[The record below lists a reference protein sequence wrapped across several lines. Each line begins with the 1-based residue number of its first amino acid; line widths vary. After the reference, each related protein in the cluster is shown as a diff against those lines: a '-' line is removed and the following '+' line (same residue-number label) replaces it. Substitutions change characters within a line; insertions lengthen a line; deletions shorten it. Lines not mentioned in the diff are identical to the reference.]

1 MAAVVGVIVLALAVV
16 VIIFLALRR
25 RQEDKTVKM
34 KNIKWELLGCVILLA
49 CVTVLALPSLALA
62 GSTNINGTMPLKVS
76 NVQALNITVTTANI
90 SWETNGNSNSSVFYD
105 TTSHSNIAGYP
116 NSASNSA
123 LVSNHNVQLTGLSPD
138 TTYYFMV
145 ESVAM
150 IGSTPFTA
158 ISGEYTFKTL
168 PPEAI
173 IVPDNPAGGDS
184 FAGFS
189 ETSPQ
194 VGFTV
199 EYWDIGKSPLMQW
212 GQGSDGALLENV
224 EATSLD
230 GMVTVH
236 ISAGTKVVDY
246 DGNPISQIL
255 VNLLYPLSEESPSGP
270 LPDPPDGY
278 SLIAAFDFKPDGTQF
293 IGSGIQIT
301 LTYDPE
307 SISEGDN
314 PVIAFFNEGT
324 GSWEFISGVPGPGD
338 NEVTFTTDHFTI
350 YAVFVES
357 PESLSP
363 VLPVVTPSSISSIW
377 WIVLAAVL
385 GIPLFWGANLLWIY
399 SDRKKQE

>member
-1 MAAVVGVIVLALAVV
+1 
-16 VIIFLALRR
+16 
-25 RQEDKTVKM
+25 M
-34 KNIKWELLGCVILLA
+34 KNMRWALLGCVILLA
-49 CVTVLALPSLALA
+49 CVTVLALPSLASA
-62 GSTNINGTMPLKVS
+62 GSTNISGTMPLTVS
-76 NVQALNITVTTANI
+76 NVQALNITVSTANI
-90 SWETNGNSNSSVFYD
+90 SWQTNGNSNSSVFYD
-105 TTSHSNIAGYP
+105 TTSHSNIAGYL

-123 LVSNHNVQLTGLSPD
+123 LVSNHNVQLTGLSPN
-138 TTYYFMV
+138 TAYYFRV

-168 PPEAI
+168 SPEAI
-173 IVPDNPAGGDS
+173 IVPDNPASGDS
-184 FAGFS
+184 FVGFT

-199 EYWDIGKSPLMQW
+199 EYWDIPKSPLMQW
-212 GQGSDGALLENV
+212 GQGSNGQLLEDV

-236 ISAGTKVVDY
+236 MSAGTKIVDY

-255 VNLLYPLSEESPSGP
+255 VTLLYPLSEESLSGP

-278 SLIAAFDFKPDGTQF
+278 SLISAFDFEPDGTQF

-324 GSWEFISGVPGPGD
+324 GLWEFISGVPGPGD
-338 NEVTFTTDHFTI
+338 NEITFTTDHFTI
-350 YAVFVES
+350 YAILVELS
-357 PESLSP
+357 PSPQP
-363 VLPVVTPSSISSIW
+363 VLPSVSSSSISSVW
-377 WIVLAAVL
+377 WIILAAVL
-385 GIPLFWGANLLWIY
+385 GIPLLTGANWLVIFIY
-399 SDRKKQE
+399 RRKRV